1 MHRVSCMLQYGSYF
15 GHPHVA
21 FGAVDDR
28 YSRERT
34 SSQGAG
40 RSQGNRALASCFA
53 NLQGCRAGNMQETQP
68 TPALSPPAPGRSTL
82 CQSTPCQSTPCRAAL
97 GPPLGFHTRALPGRG
112 VPAPFWSQFPTG
124 PAAQWPPQPQTT
136 PVGTAGVWAVPR
148 RRAGRGPGCVGPPL
162 EQSTACLKCPTKCSR
177 VIKEQTEQASGSI
190 HILGNVY
197 LEGSHQKMF
206 NSWFVSS
213 RQDKARCG

>member
-1 MHRVSCMLQYGSYF
+1 MIATRGSARAARVQ
-15 GHPHVA
+15 A
-21 FGAVDDR
+21 GA
-28 YSRERT
+28 RET
-34 SSQGAG
+34 GLWP
-40 RSQGNRALASCFA
+40 RAL
-53 NLQGCRAGNMQETQP
+53 QI
-68 TPALSPPAPGRSTL
+68 
-82 CQSTPCQSTPCRAAL
+82 CRAAGL
-97 GPPLGFHTRALPGRG
+97 EICRKPSPRQPCPRRPQGAAPRAKAPHARAPCAALPWGHPSVSTPVFCLAG
-112 VPAPFWSQFPTG
+112 GASPIWSQFPTG

-136 PVGTAGVWAVPR
+136 PVGTVGVWAVPR
-148 RRAGRGPGCVGPPL
+148 RRAGRGPGRVGPPL

-213 RQDKARCG
+213 RQDKARCS